1 MPGLEFQI
9 WKERCSLSGDPV
21 IEKIGYFI
29 GCLVCEIIRYVH
41 NSARSLF
48 PDSCCAFGVVAIFDG
63 TFVYCLIAEC
73 IACGF

>member
-9 WKERCSLSGDPV
+9 RKERCSLSGDPV